1 MQIRFAKPEDIPGIL
16 ALLQQVGRLHYEG
29 RPDIFREDAQK
40 YDAEQLQELLADPDR
55 PILVA
60 AKESQILGY
69 AFCVR
74 KEIAGH
80 SVLKDDC
87 CLYIDDLCVD
97 AACRGQ
103 GVGSQLYHAAQTLAK
118 EMGLRRITLNVWA
131 FNQQAL
137 AFYEKCGMTM
147 ERIFME
153 APVEDTPC

>member
-1 MQIRFAKPEDIPGIL
+1 MNIHRAQESDIPEL
-16 ALLQQVGRLHYEG
+16 LRLLQQIGQLHQKG
-29 RPDIFREDAQK
+29 RPDIFRKDAQK
-40 YDAEQLQELLADPDR
+40 YDAAQLRQILTDPDR

-60 AKESQILGY
+60 VEKDAVLGY
-69 AFCVR
+69 AFCIR

-80 SVLKDDC
+80 SVLMDDR

-103 GVGSQLYHAAQTLAK
+103 SIGSQLYLAAQKLAK

-131 FNQQAL
+131 FNKQAL

>member
-1 MQIRFAKPEDIPGIL
+1 MDIRRARATDIPGL
-16 ALLQQVGRLHYEG
+16 LSLLLQVGQLHYQG
-29 RPDIFREDAQK
+29 RPDIFRDNAQK
-40 YDAEQLQELLADPDR
+40 YDAQQLRQLLTDPDR

-60 AKESQILGY
+60 AEENRVLGY

-74 KEIAGH
+74 KEITGH
-80 SVLKDDC
+80 SVLKDDR

-103 GVGSQLYHAAQTLAK
+103 SIGTQLYHAAQTLAK
-118 EMGLRRITLNVWA
+118 EMGLRRINLNVWA
-131 FNQQAL
+131 FNQPAL

-153 APVEDTPC
+153 APVEDTQC

>member
-1 MQIRFAKPEDIPGIL
+1 MEIRRARATDIPGL
-16 ALLQQVGRLHYEG
+16 LTLLQQVGQLHYQG
-29 RPDIFREDAQK
+29 RPDIFRSDAQK
-40 YDAEQLQELLADPDR
+40 YDAAQLDALLADPDR

-60 AKESQILGY
+60 AQENTVFGY

-74 KEIAGH
+74 KEITGH
-80 SVLKDDC
+80 SVLKDDR

-103 GVGSQLYHAAQTLAK
+103 GVGTQLYHAAQKLAK
-118 EMGLRRITLNVWA
+118 EMGLRRINLNVWA

>member
-1 MQIRFAKPEDIPGIL
+1 MEIRRARATDIPGL
-16 ALLQQVGRLHYEG
+16 LTLLQQVGQLHYQG
-29 RPDIFREDAQK
+29 RPDIFRDNAQK
-40 YDAEQLQELLADPDR
+40 YDAQQLQELLADPDR

-60 AKESQILGY
+60 AEENHVLGY

-103 GVGSQLYHAAQTLAK
+103 GVGTQLYHAAQKLAK
-118 EMGLRRITLNVWA
+118 EMGLRRINLNVWA